1 MTAIDP
7 KRSSRVMLPA
17 YLSVLSAQ
25 GEIVKKLFLSVFVWC
40 AMTAEAGEDDDL
52 IDDIVDAE
60 LTASYCMLTNKD
72 LVDNEVLQSSAVFG
86 KYLQES
92 KDWRWGQGPNRY
104 VSRAAVVWA
113 SDSQSSMPLS
123 ERCENILNYGIHMQ
137 ARSIEE
143 KVRELKRNGVLH

>member
-1 MTAIDP
+1 M
-7 KRSSRVMLPA
+7 
-17 YLSVLSAQ
+17 
-25 GEIVKKLFLSVFVWC
+25 KKVILSVFAWC
-40 AMTAEAGEDDDL
+40 AMTAQAGEVDDL

-60 LTASYCMLTNKD
+60 LTTSYCMLTNKD
-72 LVDNEVLQSSAVFG
+72 LINDEALHSSAVFS

-92 KDWRWGQGPNRY
+92 KDWRWGQDPNRY
-104 VSRAAVVWA
+104 VSRAAVIWA

-143 KVRELKRNGVLH
+143 KVRELKRNGILH